1 MLVNAVQP
9 GATWCKIVKD
19 SARWAGWCKAR
30 WCMMV
35 KASAMPCSTIQYHLI
50 PRNTTQ
56 TMPYHAHQ
64 ALSCNTMQY
73 HVILCSALQYSA
85 TPCYTLQ
92 YQYHQQLLTAMIW
105 WRLKLIM
112 FVLFGND
119 GNNHLIINDWRV
131 MIILMLISWYGQW
144 SSSESMWLVKRWW

>member
-1 MLVNAVQP
+1 MLMIINGNASKC
-9 GATWCKIVKD
+9 GATGCNMVQHGAKVWKRVQD
-19 SARWAGWCKAR
+19 GAGWCKAR

-73 HVILCSALQYSA
+73 RAIPRHTIISS
-85 TPCYTLQ
+85 T
-92 YQYHQQLLTAMIW
+92 TA
-105 WRLKLIM
+105 
-112 FVLFGND
+112 D
-119 GNNHLIINDWRV
+119 GDNLMEIEADNVHLV
-131 MIILMLISWYGQW
+131 
-144 SSSESMWLVKRWW
+144 